1 MVSGILSATLL
12 PPGFVFVLRDLST
25 STLIPLRSGDPGV
38 GKSCLLSGF
47 KPELVG
53 VDTPFLIHL
62 TIEIRVLT
70 ESHDFKHTDSQ
81 SPFHRPSSFVR
92 DITSDSRTDRFQ
104 VHLFFCHHFR
114 NALK

>member
-1 MVSGILSATLL
+1 LVSGILPVTLL

-62 TIEIRVLT
+62 TIEIPVLT
-70 ESHDFKHTDSQ
+70 ASHDFKDTDS
-81 SPFHRPSSFVR
+81 HRPSSFVR

-104 VHLFFCHHFR
+104 VHLTIVTV
-114 NALK
+114 LETL